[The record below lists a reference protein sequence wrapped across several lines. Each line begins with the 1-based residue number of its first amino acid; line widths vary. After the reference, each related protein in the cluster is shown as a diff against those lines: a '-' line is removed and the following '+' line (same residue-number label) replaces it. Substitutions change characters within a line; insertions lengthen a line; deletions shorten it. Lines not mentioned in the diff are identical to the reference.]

1 MTETTTTAD
10 VSDVRTQLE
19 AELGADVRVMTELED
34 RFVYSI
40 EKWFDEYRDPQS
52 DEAGLPA
59 IVVRVKSV
67 DATETARRILEASGY
82 TPVYRDSL
90 AQSNLEGRDNVA
102 LIDAT
107 DVWHLPA
114 DLDNQARSITQPDL
128 RVDHTEST
136 DMFIQDRCES
146 HHICKGYCPINRTVY
161 DDVETFSAKGRA
173 IISRELTT
181 DTDSPIEHSQRVS
194 DILFSCAACGN
205 CFRPC
210 TDELTTMYEGLIE
223 GKREIIESRDG
234 VVPSSIQ
241 EVLENTFLYGN
252 PGGQPEKRRA
262 AWTREVDVDVRIVEP
277 GESVDVLLFVGCEA
291 SYDERNQVI
300 AESLARTFDA
310 LDLDWGILGT
320 AESCAGNHQRALG
333 EEGLFEEQVDRNAE
347 SLTAVDYETLVTAD
361 PHSYHSFK
369 TEYLDYGVD
378 LDPIHYTQFLVE
390 YLDPEAFDDDPGD
403 IRRVTYHDSCYLGT
417 HNDVTAEPRK
427 LLQWLPGY
435 EFVDIESQALC
446 CGGGGGR
453 MWYEDPYVEERPS
466 QPVVEL
472 AMAEKVDVLAVACP
486 FCASNFEEARK
497 TNDLEESF
505 TVRDISELVI
515 EALAGFVD

>member
-1 MTETTTTAD
+1 MSKSTPATE
-10 VSDVRTQLE
+10 VSEVATRLE
-19 AELGADVRVMTELED
+19 EELGEDVRVMTEQED
-34 RFVYSI
+34 RFIYSI
-40 EKWFDEYRDPQS
+40 EKWFDAYREPES
-52 DEAGLPA
+52 DEDGLPE
-59 IVVRVKSV
+59 IVVRVRSV
-67 DATETARRILEASGY
+67 DVTESARRILEAAGY
-82 TPVYRDSL
+82 TPIYRDSL
-90 AQSNLEGRDNVA
+90 EQPDLEDRDNVA
-102 LIDAT
+102 LIDET

-114 DLDNQARSITQPDL
+114 DIDNQARSIAQPDL

-136 DMFIQDRCES
+136 DDFIQDRCES
-146 HHICKGYCPINRTVY
+146 HHICKGYCPINQTVY
-161 DDVETFSAKGRA
+161 GDVEPFSAKGRA

-181 DTDSPIEHSQRVS
+181 DDETPIEHSQRVS

-262 AWTREVDVDVRIVEP
+262 AWTRDVDVDVPIVEP
-277 GESVDVLLFVGCEA
+277 GDAVDVLLFVGCEA

-300 AESLARTFDA
+300 AESLARTFDTM
-310 LDLDWGILGT
+310 DLDWGILGND
-320 AESCAGNHQRALG
+320 ESCAGNHQRALG
-333 EEGLFEEQVDRNAE
+333 EEGLFEEQVDRNADA
-347 SLTAVDYETLVTAD
+347 LAAVEYRTLVTAD

-369 TEYLDYGVD
+369 NEYLEYGVE
-378 LDPIHYTQFLVE
+378 LDPVHYTQFLVDR
-390 YLDPEAFDDDPGD
+390 LDPEEFDTDPD
-403 IRRVTYHDSCYLGT
+403 EVRRVTYHDSCYLGT
-417 HNDVTAEPRK
+417 HNDVTAEPRE
-427 LLQWLPGY
+427 LLEWLPGY

-453 MWYEDPYVEERPS
+453 MWYEDPYVDERPS
-466 QPVVEL
+466 QPVIEL
-472 AMAEKVDVLAVACP
+472 AMAEEVDVLAVACP

-497 TNDLEESF
+497 TNDIEE
-505 TVRDISELVI
+505 TLAVRDISELVI
-515 EALAGFVD
+515 ETIETFGG